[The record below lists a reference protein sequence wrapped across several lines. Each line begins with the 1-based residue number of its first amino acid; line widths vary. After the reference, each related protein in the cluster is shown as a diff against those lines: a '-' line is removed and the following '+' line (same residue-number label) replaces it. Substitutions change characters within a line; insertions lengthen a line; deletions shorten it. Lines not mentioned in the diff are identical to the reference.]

1 MGTTNV
7 AKLCDFGL
15 SSLLSDLSTF
25 AQSSSKFGTQ
35 RFTSPELWD
44 YMVETKRNEG
54 SDVWAF
60 GCTSGEAKFFVL
72 DNCIATNPPQDFVE
86 TTPLFLGY
94 E

>member
-1 MGTTNV
+1 MGATNV

-44 YMVETKRNEG
+44 DTVETERNER

-60 GCTSGEAKFFVL
+60 GCTSGEVKSFIL
-72 DNCIATNPPQDFVE
+72 DNCLATNPPQDFVE
-86 TTPLFLGY
+86 TMPLPLGH